1 MRRVYV
7 WLASGHSLV
16 AHRIE
21 RGRTGC
27 GIDLF
32 DRRHPGFIIDSLSL
46 NPKRIRLCRVCWG
59 ALAVPRPDPPSELL
73 PCEEDNP

>member
-1 MRRVYV
+1 MRGVYV
-7 WLASGHSLV
+7 WMASGHATV
-16 AHRIE
+16 AHMIE
-21 RGRTGC
+21 KGRTHC

-59 ALAVPRPDPPSELL
+59 SLAVAPRTPPSGLL